1 MLARLIDRLKALR
14 STFGPANPPTGWI
27 VEWDNT
33 VIRIKRTD
41 GTSEEGDHEF
51 LWNSIVR
58 VCFSDGGMAMSDWLI
73 LSVHGT
79 AKPLLLPLE
88 ARGGTDFMDELHRRD
103 YFPREI
109 FDRAMRSTD
118 GGTYCWP
125 PDDANKDR

>member
-51 LWNSIVR
+51 L
-58 VCFSDGGMAMSDWLI
+58 
-73 LSVHGT
+73 
-79 AKPLLLPLE
+79 
-88 ARGGTDFMDELHRRD
+88 
-103 YFPREI
+103 
-109 FDRAMRSTD
+109 
-118 GGTYCWP
+118 
-125 PDDANKDR
+125 